1 MVESTLI
8 DIFGSIW
15 NDIRSVL
22 LATGGCGLEQK
33 LAIELLQSVQI
44 VQLTRTT
51 WGTCIHSKS
60 KKVCGFCF
68 PISKNLRKTAKI
80 SDNPCGEN
88 SNVSADFGLLQLQLL
103 ECMGS
108 SYLDGRYQACFDL
121 LVVFS
126 FDLSYTLGLYEW
138 KLLYQY
144 QKGLGLGVPM
154 GLTQCAE
161 VGT

>member
-1 MVESTLI
+1 MVKSTLI

-22 LATGGCGLEQK
+22 LAIGGCGLEQK

-51 WGTCIHSKS
+51 WGTSIHSKS

-68 PISKNLRKTAKI
+68 PISKNLRKSAKI

-88 SNVSADFGLLQLQLL
+88 SNVSADFGLQLL

-144 QKGLGLGVPM
+144 QTGLGLGVPM

-161 VGT
+161 VDT